1 MPESIC
7 SICLRKL
14 LATNVFR
21 KQCLS
26 AEFELKK
33 MQTDH
38 NERKL
43 LKEIEN
49 RMHVQTDA
57 SDDYNDASDIIEY
70 IVDETFEMGEISDT
84 DENGA
89 FDDTDRAHNG
99 QHQDYNELKVEVLSV
114 NDDDDVDD
122 DDEDEDDGDH
132 YRDDGFEN
140 YSVICSNDEQNEERS
155 NSEDQSSTITGSNRR
170 GGLAKRQ
177 RKMCPI
183 CGKLV
188 VNLKP
193 HVETHQKRE
202 KRRKPYKC
210 SYCGKEFLQRAQF
223 DGHVNKE
230 HTGARPFSCDQCD
243 KKFHG
248 RPTLRMVKPFFSFCS
263 LFDVISTTSGVL
275 LFLNFSTR
283 FSTRMSDDSHANIVI
298 SDTATRTIC
307 RIIATHTRR
316 CVNFRAINA
325 TTRMCI
331 ARICDD
337 TSAAII
343 RRSSNSRRW
352 SMCARCAIGSSA
364 VNRIWYDIRN
374 WCTRCIWKSS
384 DAGTLDHFNVSD
396 KRVILILFRSV

>member
-14 LATNVFR
+14 LASNVFR

-26 AEFELKK
+26 AEFDLKK

-43 LKEIEN
+43 LEEIEN

-57 SDDYNDASDIIEY
+57 SDEYNDANDIIEY
-70 IVDETFEMGEISDT
+70 IVDETFDMGISDT
-84 DENGA
+84 DENGI
-89 FDDTDRAHNG
+89 FDDTDKTHNG
-99 QHQDYNELKVEVLSV
+99 QHQDYKELKVEVLSV
-114 NDDDDVDD
+114 DEDREDADNAYY
-122 DDEDEDDGDH
+122 DDEDEDDDDGGH
-132 YRDDGFEN
+132 YQDDGFEN

-170 GGLAKRQ
+170 GRMGKRQ

-243 KKFHG
+243 KTFHG
-248 RPTLRMVKPFFSFCS
+248 RPTLRMHK
-263 LFDVISTTSGVL
+263 IQHT
-275 LFLNFSTR
+275 NERR
-283 FSTRMSDDSHANIVI
+283 FACEYCDKRYRYAHHLSHH
-298 SDTATRTIC
+298 RY
-307 RIIATHTRR
+307 THTQGRQFSCNQCDYSNVHRENLRR
-316 CVNFRAINA
+316 HISSHHPQIEQQQTVIYVCTLCNRQFSGKSN
-325 TTRMCI
+325 M
-331 ARICDD
+331 
-337 TSAAII
+337 I
-343 RRSSNSRRW
+343 RHQKLVHK
-352 SMCARCAIGSSA
+352 MHLE
-364 VNRIWYDIRN
+364 
-374 WCTRCIWKSS
+374 K
-384 DAGTLDHFNVSD
+384 
-396 KRVILILFRSV
+396 